1 MVEVALDLAVA
12 VVLAVELTAHAAT
25 QVTASNAAAW
35 EILAHAMDLQVVMD
49 LDTLCVEM
57 DQAVAQDAAA
67 ALENIII
74 Y

>member
-1 MVEVALDLAVA
+1 MEVALD
-12 VVLAVELTAHAAT
+12 LAVELTAHAAT

-49 LDTLCVEM
+49 LDTSCVEM
-57 DQAVAQDAAA
+57 DQAVAQNAAA